1 MRAAKEAAM
10 TDPWLVIAGIVAL
23 AVGYV
28 LIPVVADAFARFRTP
43 RHLRCPETGARA
55 QVEVDAGHAA
65 LTAAIRVPVARVK
78 RCSLWPERLG
88 CAQRCL
94 GTSEAE
100 TTAPVQN
107 A

>member
-1 MRAAKEAAM
+1 M

-28 LIPVVADAFARFRTP
+28 LIPVVADALARFRTP
-43 RHLRCPETGARA
+43 RRVSCPESGTGAE
-55 QVEVDAGHAA
+55 VEVDASYAA

-78 RCSLWPERLG
+78 RCSLWPARLG

-94 GTSEAE
+94 G
-100 TTAPVQN
+100 APRTES
-107 A
+107 AAPITKA